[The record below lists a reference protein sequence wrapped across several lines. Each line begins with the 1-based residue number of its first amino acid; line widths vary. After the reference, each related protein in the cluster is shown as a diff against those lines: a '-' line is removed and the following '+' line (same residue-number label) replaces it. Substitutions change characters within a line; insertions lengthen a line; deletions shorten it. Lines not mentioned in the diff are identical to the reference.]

1 MSISLARFAPAA
13 LPRSVQTSPS
23 AGKRF
28 EKGVPRYVYLQVIM
42 ESDVSYQITVT
53 AKYKTQHKDQL
64 SIRLA
69 IQLIEQDLI
78 ILNKT

>member
-1 MSISLARFAPAA
+1 
-13 LPRSVQTSPS
+13 
-23 AGKRF
+23 
-28 EKGVPRYVYLQVIM
+28 M